1 MAPSP
6 REASPELQ
14 DAMDEIADAVDRT
27 LSRLLPETDLAESVL
42 YDAMRYGV
50 LGGGK
55 RLRPFLAVQ
64 AAFLFNVDS
73 SRARRLAAAIELVH
87 CYSLV
92 HDDLP
97 SMDDAAL
104 RRGQPT
110 VHKQYGE
117 ATAVLAGD
125 ALLTL
130 AFEVLADPETHED
143 PRVRCE
149 LITELA
155 KASGAH
161 GMVGGQMLDLIGED
175 EEFDLGT
182 ISRLQ
187 RMKTGRLMA
196 FACEAGAILGKASD
210 AHRRALRNY
219 AYDLGLAFQVT
230 DDILD
235 VEADPQDTGKEH
247 GKDEAAGKSTFVSA
261 MGKEEARERAE
272 MVVHQAMAH
281 LNVFGRRADIMK
293 ELAEYVLARRA

>member
-6 REASPELQ
+6 REASPKLQ
-14 DAMDEIADAVDRT
+14 DAMDEISEAVDRT
-27 LSRLLPETDLAESVL
+27 LGRLLPETDLVEAVL
-42 YDAMRYGV
+42 HDAMRYGV
-50 LGGGK
+50 LNGGK

-87 CYSLV
+87 CYSLI

-97 SMDDAAL
+97 AMDDAAL
-104 RRGQPT
+104 RRGHPT
-110 VHKQYGE
+110 VHKQFDE
-117 ATAVLAGD
+117 ATAILAGD

-130 AFEVLADPETHED
+130 AFEVLSDPETHED

-161 GMVGGQMLDLIGED
+161 GMVGGQMLDLIGEG

-196 FACEAGAILGKASD
+196 FACEAGAILGKASEP
-210 AHRRALRNY
+210 HRRALRNY

-235 VEADPQDTGKEH
+235 VEADPQDTGKEK

-261 MGKEEARERAE
+261 MGKEQARDRAE
-272 MVVHQAMAH
+272 MVVRQATAH
-281 LNVFGRRADIMK
+281 LNVFGSRADILK

>member
-6 REASPELQ
+6 RQASPKLQ
-14 DAMDEIADAVDRT
+14 DAMDEISEAVDRT
-27 LSRLLPETDLAESVL
+27 LARLLPETDLVEDIL
-42 YDAMRYGV
+42 HDAMRYSV

-55 RLRPFLAVQ
+55 RLRPFLAMQ

-97 SMDDAAL
+97 AMDDASL

-110 VHKQYGE
+110 VHKQYND
-117 ATAVLAGD
+117 AIAILSGD

-196 FACEAGAILGKASD
+196 FACEAGAILGKASEQQ
-210 AHRRALRNY
+210 RRALRSY

-235 VEADPQDTGKEH
+235 VEADPQDTGKDQ
-247 GKDEAAGKSTFVSA
+247 GQDEAAGKSTFVSA
-261 MGKEEARERAE
+261 MGKDGAKERAE
-272 MVVHQAMAH
+272 MVVRQAVAH
-281 LNVFGRRADIMK
+281 LNTFGARADILK